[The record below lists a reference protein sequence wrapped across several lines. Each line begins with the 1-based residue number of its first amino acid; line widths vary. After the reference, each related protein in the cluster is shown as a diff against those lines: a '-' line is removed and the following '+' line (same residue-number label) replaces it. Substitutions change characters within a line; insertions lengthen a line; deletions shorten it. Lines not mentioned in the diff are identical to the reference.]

1 MAPKDSR
8 ATSYRTRTR
17 DRDEKSTNNQ
27 LLQLANQ
34 YAAELDGV
42 AVMLQRNSAASGD
55 AGELHVVDHQF
66 AVEQYSRSVSLHRDV
81 EARSIG
87 RLVCRSA
94 AWTLR
99 DWSSW
104 LFCRPVE

>member
-1 MAPKDSR
+1 MILAR
-8 ATSYRTRTR
+8 AV
-17 DRDEKSTNNQ
+17 
-27 LLQLANQ
+27 LQFANQ
-34 YAAELDGV
+34 NAAELDGV
-42 AVMLQRNSAASGD
+42 AVVLQGDSAASGD

-66 AVEQYSRSVSLHRDV
+66 AVEQHGRSVALHRDV
-81 EARSIG
+81 EARSVG